1 MSQVGNYSKR
11 TISVFEIVGAYFVD
25 MFYNHLYLT
34 ARSNHRAVET
44 SVGSLTDVYKSTVNA
59 YVKGLKSEKRYY
71 ESAVKGMNEFY
82 KTHTKHSTITMAEF
96 INEVIRQFMPPDHF
110 DILAGHEKDFFMNNI
125 VLRIVD
131 DFADEVFAIEKM
143 RLVIDSHADESNTR
157 VWMDCIVSIQ
167 ICIREAM
174 YSKFIKTAGPAN
186 MVDESVVKKILGE
199 RDAIWRKTTELLQRA
214 TKAEADLEHA
224 KKVCQLTY
232 DKLVAA
238 EEKIAELSALR
249 VNEPIIDVGS
259 PVKLVVDLPSDVK
272 NSTKTTADP
281 PGDIT
286 AVTVANI
293 TADTT
298 ESEAGPQ
305 PRTRQRIV
313 EFDFLD

>member
-1 MSQVGNYSKR
+1 MSGVGNYSKR

-34 ARSNHRAVET
+34 ARSNHRAVDT

-59 YVKGLKSEKRYY
+59 YVKGLKSEKKYY
-71 ESAVKGMNEFY
+71 ESAVKGMTEFY
-82 KTHTKHSTITMAEF
+82 KAHTKHTAITMTEF

-167 ICIREAM
+167 ICIRESM
-174 YSKFIKTAGPAN
+174 YSKFIKTTNQSTG
-186 MVDESVVKKILGE
+186 MVDEAVVKKVLAE
-199 RDAIWRKTTELLQRA
+199 RDAIWRKTTEYLQRA

-238 EEKIAELSALR
+238 EEKNAILQKTIDSISVAAAP
-249 VNEPIIDVGS
+249 VEPLVAAAS
-259 PVKLVVDLPSDVK
+259 VEPLLTAAPVEQPSV
-272 NSTKTTADP
+272 DP
-281 PGDIT
+281 PD
-286 AVTVANI
+286 NI
-293 TADTT
+293 AADMT
-298 ESEAGPQ
+298 EVQ

-313 EFDFLD
+313 DFDFLD